1 MLNGG
6 NMNNNLSKKDVP
18 KFDELFNPTLKVL
31 KKLGGS
37 ASIHELETG
46 VIEIMNIPSEIVSIP
61 HSEQD
66 SRSALEYRLAWT
78 RTYLKRAGYL
88 DNPKYGIWILTK
100 KGMNVDKVDRKDVKI
115 TAKKNSEEFNRKKK
129 LKYQTPLTS
138 ETDTTS
144 DSDEVASWREEAIQS
159 LLQISPDAFERL
171 SQRILRESGFT
182 KVEVTGRSGDG
193 GIDGHGTM
201 KIGLLSFEVFFQ
213 CKRYRGNVSS
223 NTVRDFR
230 GAMAGRAGR
239 GIIITTGNFTRDAK
253 AEAERDG
260 TPPID
265 LIDGDGLLD
274 LLKQYKLGVDSKQVE
289 NVKVNIEWFQ
299 SI

>member
-18 KFDELFNPTLKVL
+18 KFYELFNPTLKAL

-37 ASIHELETG
+37 ASIQELETK
-46 VIEIMNIPSEIVSIP
+46 VIEIMDISAEIASIP

-66 SRSALEYRLAWT
+66 SRSSLEYRLAWT
-78 RTYLKRAGYL
+78 RTYLKGAGYL

-100 KGMNVDKVDRKDVKI
+100 KGMNVEKVDRKDVII
-115 TAKKNSEEFNRKKK
+115 TARKASEEFNRKKK
-129 LKYQTPLTS
+129 LKAQKPLIS
-138 ETDTTS
+138 EIDIEP
-144 DSDEVASWREEAIQS
+144 DSDEVASWREEAIKS

-213 CKRYRGNVSS
+213 CKRYKGNVAS
-223 NTVRDFR
+223 NAVRDFR
-230 GAMAGRAGR
+230 GAMSGRAER
-239 GIIITTGNFTRDAK
+239 GIIITTGNFTRDARS
-253 AEAERDG
+253 EAVRDG
-260 TPPID
+260 TSSID

-274 LLKQYKLGVDSKQVE
+274 LLKQYNLGVNSKQVE
-289 NVKVNIEWFQ
+289 YVKVNTEWFQ